1 MISVNTCIILLVLAM
16 LSWFDP
22 AQMGFANGPKKQ
34 PSSGV
39 ITCAGFL
46 PSLGLGWRHHTFS
59 TQAGEP
65 A

>member
-1 MISVNTCIILLVLAM
+1 MISVNTHIILLVLAK

-22 AQMGFANGPKKQ
+22 AQMGFANGPKNQ

-46 PSLGLGWRHHTFS
+46 PSPAWRWVT
-59 TQAGEP
+59 TLIQPLAGEP